1 MKLLK
6 VFIVICVACYFGC
19 AVSNPN
25 ELRQNHKGKISFT
38 VNSGYQEVF
47 RKIVEH
53 EEMPM
58 HETHSQIYTDL
69 RSGKIYLRRAVTPFD
84 SFVLI
89 DVAFVNDKLT
99 TVDYYYYFSAWESL
113 GLKLKD
119 LLTKEQ

>member
-1 MKLLK
+1 MC
-6 VFIVICVACYFGC
+6 VFCYLAGC

-38 VNSGYQEVF
+38 VSSGYQEVY
-47 RKIVEH
+47 RKIVEY

-58 HETHSQIYTDL
+58 HETQSQIYTDL
-69 RSGKIYLRRAVTPFD
+69 KTGKIYLRRAVTPFD

-89 DVAFVNDKLT
+89 DIFFVKDNMT
-99 TVDYYYYFSAWESL
+99 TVDYYYYFPAWESL
-113 GLKLKD
+113 GLKLRD

>member
-6 VFIVICVACYFGC
+6 AFITICVFYYLVGC
-19 AVSNPN
+19 AVNNPN
-25 ELRQNHKGKISFT
+25 ELRQNHNGKISFT

-47 RKIVEH
+47 RKIVEY

-58 HETHSQIYTDL
+58 HETRSQIYTDL
-69 RSGKIYLRRAVTPFD
+69 KSGKIYLRRAVTPFD

-89 DVAFVNDKLT
+89 DVVSVKDKLT
-99 TVDYYYYFSAWESL
+99 TVDYYYYFPAWESL

-119 LLTKEQ
+119 LLTKE